1 MGVRA
6 PGRGGRGRATP
17 RRRGRGGATGG
28 RVPVR
33 LVERRI
39 GLLFALFLFLLALAA
54 LRATWLGTVSAGS
67 LSDRAVSQQ
76 IEDLKVPARRGTIF
90 DRHGVE
96 LAVSEDAVT
105 VFANP
110 FLIHDPAAVAK
121 RLAPLIGRRED
132 DLLRKLSDRDA
143 GFVYLRRKMDAS
155 QGQKIERL
163 EIEGI
168 GTMVEPKRTYPQG
181 YLASQVIGSVG
192 TDNYGLAGLE
202 QARNRQLRGEDG
214 ERRLV
219 KDALGEPVSM
229 VEIERAEAGGDLR
242 LTLDAAIQERTEAV
256 LNEVGQTYQPAGATA
271 VVMDPRT
278 GEVLALAN
286 WPRVDA
292 NDVGEAPAFARQ
304 NRAIQA
310 SYEPG
315 STFKAITVSGALE
328 EKLIEPDTQLAVP
341 ATLQVAD
348 RTIGEAHEGGG
359 GTLTV
364 ADIVAR
370 SSNVGS
376 VMIGLKLGAER
387 FDRWVRRFGFGR
399 PTGIDLPGEQ
409 QGIVLRPDQY
419 SGSSMGNMP
428 IGQGIA
434 VTPIQM
440 AAAYTAIANH
450 GLLREPYVVAG
461 DRRPPRRVLSK
472 GNAARISRMLE
483 GVLAAGGT
491 AEEAQVDGYRL
502 AGKTGTAEKAENG
515 GYSTT
520 DFVASFLGYAPAR
533 NPRLLVAVMVD
544 EPRGQIYG
552 GVVAAPAF
560 ERIMEFALPYLKIP
574 PQ

>member
-1 MGVRA
+1 VTVK
-6 PGRGGRGRATP
+6 TP
-17 RRRGRGGATGG
+17 DRRGATAR

-39 GLLFALFLFLLALAA
+39 GLLFALFLALLALAA
-54 LRATWLGTVSAGS
+54 LRSTWLGTVKSGS
-67 LSDRAVSQQ
+67 LSERAVSQQ
-76 IEDLKVPARRGTIF
+76 IENLPVPARRGTIF

-105 VFANP
+105 AFANP
-110 FLIHDPAAVAK
+110 FLIDDPAAVAA
-121 RLAPLIGRRED
+121 RLAPLVGRTED
-132 DLLRKLSDRDA
+132 DLLRRLSDRDA

-155 QGQKIERL
+155 VGQKIERL

-168 GTMVEPKRTYPQG
+168 GTMTEPKRTYPQG
-181 YLASQVIGSVG
+181 HLASQVIGSVG

-202 QARNRQLRGEDG
+202 HARNRELKGEDG

-219 KDALGEPVSM
+219 KDALGEPVSL
-229 VEIERAEAGGDLR
+229 VEVERAEAGEDLH

-256 LNEVGQTYQPAGATA
+256 LTEVGQTYQPAGATA
-271 VVMDPRT
+271 VVMDPRS
-278 GEVLALAN
+278 GEILALAN

-292 NDVGEAPAFARQ
+292 NDVGGAPASARQ
-304 NRAIQA
+304 NRAIQT

-315 STFKAITVSGALE
+315 STFKAITISGALE
-328 EKLIEPDTQLAVP
+328 EKLVEPETRLAVP
-341 ATLQVAD
+341 AMLQVAD
-348 RTIGEAHEGGG
+348 RTIGEAHDGGG
-359 GTLTV
+359 GNLTV
-364 ADIVAR
+364 AEIVAR

-409 QGIVLRPDQY
+409 QGIVLRPDAY

-440 AAAYTAIANH
+440 AAAYTAIANRGH
-450 GLLREPYVVAG
+450 LRRPYVVAG
-461 DRRPPRRVLSK
+461 DRRPPRRVLSTRT
-472 GNAARISRMLE
+472 AERISRMLE
-483 GVLAAGGT
+483 GVFAAGGT
-491 AEEAQVDGYRL
+491 AQEAQVEGYRL

-515 GYSTT
+515 GYSKT
-520 DFVASFLGYAPAR
+520 DFVASFIGYAPAR
-533 NPRLLVAVMVD
+533 NPRLLVSVMVD